1 MGRREL
7 GMGALMGLGLGRLG
21 PSGIEYAQLRLPT
34 KQ

>member
-7 GMGALMGLGLGRLG
+7 GMGALMGLGLARPGL
-21 PSGIEYAQLRLPT
+21 SGIEYAQLRLPT